1 MGAAVRDPP
10 LRRWYDWIDKAG
22 GERKMK
28 PHPKI
33 LSISGVLIY
42 SMGIL
47 LGLSLCGWYVW
58 GEVEA
63 SLLVFHTGDRGIH
76 LLCPLM
82 LNSTEQGSISAAFN
96 NPTDE
101 EIRPTVQAVISHKNI
116 PRTENSVL
124 TLAPGQ
130 AQKLIWN
137 VNREDEV
144 FGGLI
149 LVNVFETSQRNFLS
163 HQGSCSIMF
172 WKFPLLSGKWV
183 FTVLFLISVVAI
195 AAGILLWLKSN
206 SPLRDMKLNATNAGI
221 TLAVVIMG
229 ALLLVLPRWWILSGL
244 LFLFSIMLIVIMIT
258 QFVLFP
264 EGNTRRKI

>member
-1 MGAAVRDPP
+1 M
-10 LRRWYDWIDKAG
+10 KA
-22 GERKMK
+22 
-28 PHPKI
+28 HPKI
-33 LSISGVLIY
+33 LSISGVLVY
-42 SMGIL
+42 SIGIL
-47 LGLSLCGWYVW
+47 LGLALCGWYVW

-82 LNSTEQGSISAAFN
+82 LSSTEQGSVSAAFN

-101 EIRPTVQAVISHKNI
+101 EIHPTVQAVISHKNI
-116 PRTENSVL
+116 PRTESTVL

-130 AQKLIWN
+130 AQKLTWN
-137 VNREDEV
+137 VNREDKV

-172 WKFPLLSGKWV
+172 WKFPPFSGKWV
-183 FTVLFLISVVAI
+183 FTLFFLICVVTI
-195 AAGILLWLKSN
+195 AGGVLLWLKGN
-206 SPLRDMKLNATNAGI
+206 SPLKDMRRSATNAGI
-221 TLAVVIMG
+221 TLAVVIMV
-229 ALLLVLPRWWILSGL
+229 ALLLILPRWWILSGL
-244 LFLFSIMLIVIMIT
+244 LFLFSIMLIVIIIT

-264 EGNTRRKI
+264 EGSNRGRV